1 MGATDGPTSSS
12 RPEGGPVPVVRA
24 ATRAIL
30 AVGATATVV
39 AVLVAVAS
47 GTGWVALAGILAAG
61 VVATAVGGVVVR
73 GWVRAIDRELAALG
87 AGVSRIAADPAR
99 ARLPMRRQDEIGALA
114 QALDQL
120 RARFRAALDRERA
133 ARRELEEADAAKDAF
148 LMAVRH
154 ELRTPLNAILGFAD
168 VLLSEIDGPL
178 TKGQQEDAR
187 IILSSGNHL
196 ASLFDDVLDLSAAVS
211 QQLDLEVEEI
221 DLVRLLRDVIRE
233 QRPQA
238 RGKEL
243 TLVLDAPD
251 EALLLADPKRLRQ
264 VFTNLVANAVKFTER
279 GRVEVVVRESEPTVV
294 VEVRDTGVGIP
305 DDQQA
310 TIFDEFLQVPETK
323 GKRERRIGAGLGLAI
338 ARNLVELH
346 EGRIVLWSEPGE
358 GSVFTVRLP
367 VAGPIGADPGAAP

>member
-1 MGATDGPTSSS
+1 MGVTDGPTGSS
-12 RPEGGPVPVVRA
+12 RPEGGPVPVRSA

-30 AVGATATVV
+30 AIGATATVV
-39 AVLVAVAS
+39 AVAIALAS
-47 GTGWVALAGILAAG
+47 GTGWVALGGILAAG
-61 VVATAVGGVVVR
+61 VVATVVGGVVVR

-87 AGVSRIAADPAR
+87 EGVSRIAADPAR

-178 TKGQQEDAR
+178 TTDQQEDAR

-221 DLVRLLRDVIRE
+221 DLVQLLRDVIRE

-238 RGKEL
+238 RDKQL

-264 VFTNLVANAVKFTER
+264 VFTNLIANAVKFTER
-279 GRVEVVVRESEPTVV
+279 GRVEVLVRESEPTIV
-294 VEVRDTGVGIP
+294 VEVRDTGVGISG
-305 DDQQA
+305 DLQG
-310 TIFDEFLQVPETK
+310 TIFDEFLQAPEAQ
-323 GKRERRIGAGLGLAI
+323 GKRQRRVGAGLGLAI
-338 ARNLVELH
+338 ARNFVELH

-367 VAGPIGADPGAAP
+367 VSGPIGADSGADS